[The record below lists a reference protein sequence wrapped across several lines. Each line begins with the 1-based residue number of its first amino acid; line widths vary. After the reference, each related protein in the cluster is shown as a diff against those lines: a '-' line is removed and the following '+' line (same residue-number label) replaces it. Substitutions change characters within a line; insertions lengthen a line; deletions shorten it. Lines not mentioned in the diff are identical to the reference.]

1 MVDDSMMRCKI
12 TCHHAYSTARR
23 VYVCGVRAQLFSKI
37 ISWVV
42 GHSGYTKAVE
52 VAPSS
57 AYLVLGGRATLAAL
71 RAARGHQ
78 GGVHYLYDLVTV
90 ER

>member
-1 MVDDSMMRCKI
+1 MRARGAC
-12 TCHHAYSTARR
+12 TCARAIIFKYQDYYST
-23 VYVCGVRAQLFSKI
+23 
-37 ISWVV
+37 VV

-78 GGVHYLYDLVTV
+78 GGVHYLYDSKIEL
-90 ER
+90 

>member
-1 MVDDSMMRCKI
+1 MPSRVQ
-12 TCHHAYSTARR
+12 YRR
-23 VYVCGVRAQLFSKI
+23 VSVRAQLFSNTKI
-37 ISWVV
+37 IISSVV

-90 ER
+90 EL